1 MMISEDYQLIA
12 RNEAFQP
19 GTRLQPPL
27 SDSLIEWRKDA
38 NGDAWLSTPVVKDE
52 LWVVHQLKQ
61 SDLLW
66 AAAQESRPTWVMIAL
81 ASLLGVLAWRLI
93 GVLSEATRMTHTDP
107 LTQLLNRRGLYERA
121 EDLLALAERK
131 RLPVAV
137 LLMDIDHFKSINDT
151 HGHAV
156 GDSVLSQLA
165 GHLLK
170 VRRAADLIC
179 RWGGEEF
186 VMLMLLEHAEDAMT
200 VAERMRQEAQRTR
213 IQPGD
218 VPVTLSGGL
227 AILQP
232 GEALDQA
239 IKRADL
245 QLYEAKAN
253 GRNHIRHVAAEP
265 S

>member
-1 MMISEDYQLIA
+1 
-12 RNEAFQP
+12 
-19 GTRLQPPL
+19 
-27 SDSLIEWRKDA
+27 
-38 NGDAWLSTPVVKDE
+38 
-52 LWVVHQLKQ
+52 
-61 SDLLW
+61 
-66 AAAQESRPTWVMIAL
+66 
-81 ASLLGVLAWRLI
+81 
-93 GVLSEATRMTHTDP
+93 
-107 LTQLLNRRGLYERA
+107 
-121 EDLLALAERK
+121 
-131 RLPVAV
+131 
-137 LLMDIDHFKSINDT
+137 
-151 HGHAV
+151 
-156 GDSVLSQLA
+156 
-165 GHLLK
+165 
-170 VRRAADLIC
+170 
-179 RWGGEEF
+179 
-186 VMLMLLEHAEDAMT
+186 MLMLLEHAEDAMT